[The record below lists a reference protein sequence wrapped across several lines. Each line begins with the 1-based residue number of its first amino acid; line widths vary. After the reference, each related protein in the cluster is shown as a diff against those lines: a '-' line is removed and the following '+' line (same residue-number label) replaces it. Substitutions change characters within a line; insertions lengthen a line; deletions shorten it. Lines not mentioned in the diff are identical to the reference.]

1 MRGALWL
8 AFLFAVAVI
17 VALFASS
24 NGGHITIYF
33 PPYRLD
39 TSLNLFIAT
48 ILGILIVSLLAWRTF
63 AAVLDLPKQA
73 AAYRRKQRETRSIGF
88 LSEAIEDI
96 FAGRFSRALKSA
108 EAATA
113 NDTLAETAALLAA
126 RSAHRMNQFEL
137 RDQWLSKIQ
146 SPEKRQ
152 AKLVATADMQM
163 DAHDAE
169 GALATI
175 EQLQKG
181 GSRQLLV
188 QRIALKA
195 NQQLKNWSEVLK
207 LTHSLSK
214 REALHPVVAHKYIQ
228 EAIAKLVQEK
238 STDHEALLRIW
249 KTLPKENRKAPRIAL
264 VMAQGLLSVSQY
276 DIARGLVEESIDAQW
291 DEVLI
296 DIYPKCVAP
305 GSSNLSLAQKLESW
319 MTKYPGEPALS
330 LALARICLDQQLWG
344 KAKSTLGGVIRDPK
358 TKPAMRAAAHMAMA
372 QLHESLS
379 EPDLAATQY
388 EASAKIYSAIFINR
402 S

>member
-1 MRGALWL
+1 MRSALWL
-8 AFLFAVAVI
+8 TFLFAIAVI
-17 VALFASS
+17 VALFANS

-39 TSLNLFIAT
+39 TSLNLFIAS
-48 ILGILIVSLLAWRTF
+48 ILGIFIVSLLAWRTF

-96 FAGRFSRALKSA
+96 FAGRFSKALKSA

-113 NDTLAETAALLAA
+113 NSALAETAALLAA
-126 RSAHRMNQFEL
+126 RSAHRMNQFDV
-137 RDQWLSKIQ
+137 RDRWLLKIQ

-181 GSRQLLV
+181 GARQLLV

-214 REALHPVVAHKYIQ
+214 REALHPVVAQKYIQ

-249 KTLPKENRKAPRIAL
+249 KTLPKESRKASKIAL

-276 DIARGLVEESIDAQW
+276 DIARGLVEESLDAQW
-291 DEVLI
+291 DEALI
-296 DIYPKCVAP
+296 DIYPKCVIP
-305 GSSNLSLAQKLESW
+305 GTSNLSLAQKLESW
-319 MTKYPGEPALS
+319 MIKYPGEPALS

-344 KAKSTLGGVIRDPK
+344 KAKASLVGVIRDPK
-358 TKPAMRAAAHMAMA
+358 TKPPMKAAAHMAMA
-372 QLHESLS
+372 QLHESLNES
-379 EPDLAATQY
+379 AEAAGEYELA
-388 EASAKIYSAIFINR
+388 AKIYSKIVIDR
-402 S
+402 

>member
-1 MRGALWL
+1 MRSALWL
-8 AFLFAVAVI
+8 TFLFAIAVI
-17 VALFASS
+17 VALFANS

-39 TSLNLFIAT
+39 TSLNLFIAS
-48 ILGILIVSLLAWRTF
+48 ILGIFIVSLLAWRTF

-96 FAGRFSRALKSA
+96 FAGRFSKALKSA

-113 NDTLAETAALLAA
+113 NSALAETAALLAA
-126 RSAHRMNQFEL
+126 RSAHRMNQFDV
-137 RDQWLSKIQ
+137 RDRWLLKIQ

-181 GSRQLLV
+181 GARQLLV

-214 REALHPVVAHKYIQ
+214 REALHPVVAQKYIQ

-249 KTLPKENRKAPRIAL
+249 KTLPKESRKASKIAL

-276 DIARGLVEESIDAQW
+276 DIARGLVEESLDAQW
-291 DEVLI
+291 DEALI
-296 DIYPKCVAP
+296 DIYPKCVIP
-305 GSSNLSLAQKLESW
+305 GTSNLSLAQKLELW
-319 MTKYPGEPALS
+319 MIKYPGEPALS

-344 KAKSTLGGVIRDPK
+344 KAKASLVGVIRDPK
-358 TKPAMRAAAHMAMA
+358 TKPPMKAAAHMAMA
-372 QLHESLS
+372 QLHESLNES
-379 EPDLAATQY
+379 AEAAGEYELA
-388 EASAKIYSAIFINR
+388 AKIYSKIVIDR
-402 S
+402 

>member
-8 AFLFAVAVI
+8 AFLFAIAVI

-48 ILGILIVSLLAWRTF
+48 VLGIFVVSLLAWRTF

-73 AAYRRKQRETRSIGF
+73 ASYRRKQRDARSIVF

-96 FAGRFSRALKSA
+96 FAGRFSKALKSA
-108 EAATA
+108 EAASV
-113 NDTLAETAALLAA
+113 NSTLAETAALLAA

-137 RDQWLSKIQ
+137 RDRWLQKIQ
-146 SPEKRQ
+146 STEKRQ

-163 DAHDAE
+163 DANDAT

-181 GSRQLLV
+181 GARQLLV

-214 REALHPVVAHKYIQ
+214 REALHPVLAQKYIQ

-238 STDHEALLRIW
+238 ATDHEALLRIW
-249 KTLPKENRKAPRIAL
+249 KTLPKENRKASKIAL
-264 VMAQGLLSVSQY
+264 VMAQGLLSVNQQNV
-276 DIARGLVEESIDAQW
+276 ARELVEESLDTHW
-291 DEVLI
+291 DESLI
-296 DIYPKCVAP
+296 DIYPKCVSP

-319 MTKYPGEPALS
+319 TTKYPGEPALS
-330 LALARICLDQQLWG
+330 LAMARICLDQQLWG
-344 KAKSTLGGVIRDPK
+344 KAKSNLVGVIRDPK
-358 TKPAMRAAAHMAMA
+358 TKPAIKAAAHMAMA
-372 QLHESLS
+372 KLHESLT
-379 EPDLAATQY
+379 EPNDASTHYELA
-388 EASAKIYSAIFINR
+388 AKIYSTIASNR
-402 S
+402 

>member
-1 MRGALWL
+1 MRSALWL
-8 AFLFAVAVI
+8 TFLFAIAVI
-17 VALFASS
+17 VALFANS

-39 TSLNLFIAT
+39 TSLNLFIAS
-48 ILGILIVSLLAWRTF
+48 ILGTFIVSLLAWRTF

-96 FAGRFSRALKSA
+96 FAGRFSKALKSA

-113 NDTLAETAALLAA
+113 NSALAETAALLAA
-126 RSAHRMNQFEL
+126 RSAHRMNQFDV
-137 RDQWLSKIQ
+137 RDRWLLKIQ

-181 GSRQLLV
+181 DARQLLV

-214 REALHPVVAHKYIQ
+214 REALHPVVAQKYIQ

-249 KTLPKENRKAPRIAL
+249 KTLPTESRKASKIAL

-276 DIARGLVEESIDAQW
+276 DVARGLVEESLDAQW
-291 DEVLI
+291 DEALI
-296 DIYPKCVAP
+296 DIYPKCVIP
-305 GSSNLSLAQKLESW
+305 GTSNLSLAQKLESW
-319 MTKYPGEPALS
+319 MIKYPGEPALS

-344 KAKSTLGGVIRDPK
+344 KAKSSLVGVIRDPK
-358 TKPAMRAAAHMAMA
+358 TKPPMKAAAHMAMA
-372 QLHESLS
+372 QLHESLNES
-379 EPDLAATQY
+379 AEAAGEYELA
-388 EASAKIYSAIFINR
+388 AKIYSIIVIDR
-402 S
+402 

>member
-1 MRGALWL
+1 MRGALWIT
-8 AFLFAVAVI
+8 FLFATAVI

-39 TSLNLFIAT
+39 TSLNLFIAS
-48 ILGILIVSLLAWRTF
+48 ILGIFIVSLLAWRTF

-96 FAGRFSRALKSA
+96 FAGRFSKALKSA
-108 EAATA
+108 EAATVNSA
-113 NDTLAETAALLAA
+113 LAETAALLAA
-126 RSAHRMNQFEL
+126 RSAHRMNQFDV
-137 RDQWLSKIQ
+137 RDRWLLKIQ

-181 GSRQLLV
+181 GARQLLV

-214 REALHPVVAHKYIQ
+214 REALHPVVAQKYIQ

-249 KTLPKENRKAPRIAL
+249 KTLPKESRKASKIAL

-276 DIARGLVEESIDAQW
+276 DIARGLVEESLDAQW
-291 DEVLI
+291 DEALI
-296 DIYPKCVAP
+296 DIYPKCVTP
-305 GSSNLSLAQKLESW
+305 GTSNLGLAQKLESW
-319 MTKYPGEPALS
+319 MIKYPSEPALS
-330 LALARICLDQQLWG
+330 LALARICLSQQLWG
-344 KAKSTLGGVIRDPK
+344 KAKSSLVGVIRDPK
-358 TKPAMRAAAHMAMA
+358 TKPAMKAAAHMAMA
-372 QLHESLS
+372 QLHESLNES
-379 EPDLAATQY
+379 AEAAGEYQLA
-388 EASAKIYSAIFINR
+388 AKIYSKIVINR
-402 S
+402 

>member
-1 MRGALWL
+1 MRGALWIT
-8 AFLFAVAVI
+8 FLFAIAVI

-48 ILGILIVSLLAWRTF
+48 ILGIFIVSLLAWRTF

-96 FAGRFSRALKSA
+96 FAGRFSKALKSA
-108 EAATA
+108 EAATVNSA
-113 NDTLAETAALLAA
+113 LAETAALIAA
-126 RSAHRMNQFEL
+126 RSAHRMNQFDV
-137 RDQWLSKIQ
+137 RDQWLLKIQ

-181 GSRQLLV
+181 GARQLLV

-214 REALHPVVAHKYIQ
+214 REALHPLVAQKYIQ

-249 KTLPKENRKAPRIAL
+249 KTLPKESRKASKIAL
-264 VMAQGLLSVSQY
+264 VMARGLLSVSQY
-276 DIARGLVEESIDAQW
+276 DIARGLVEESLDAQW
-291 DEVLI
+291 DEALI
-296 DIYPKCVAP
+296 DIYPKCVMP
-305 GSSNLSLAQKLESW
+305 GTSNLSLAQKLESW
-319 MTKYPGEPALS
+319 MIKYPSEPALS

-344 KAKSTLGGVIRDPK
+344 KAKSSLVGVIRDPK
-358 TKPAMRAAAHMAMA
+358 TKPPMKAAAHMAMA

-379 EPDLAATQY
+379 ESAEAAGEYQLA
-388 EASAKIYSAIFINR
+388 AKIYSKIVIDR
-402 S
+402 

>member
-1 MRGALWL
+1 MRNALWL
-8 AFLFAVAVI
+8 TFLFAIAVI
-17 VALFASS
+17 VALFANS

-39 TSLNLFIAT
+39 TSLNLFIAS
-48 ILGILIVSLLAWRTF
+48 ILGIFIVSLLAWRTF

-96 FAGRFSRALKSA
+96 FAGRFSKALKSA

-113 NDTLAETAALLAA
+113 NSALAETAALLAA
-126 RSAHRMNQFEL
+126 RSAHRMNQFDV
-137 RDQWLSKIQ
+137 RDRWLLKIQ

-181 GSRQLLV
+181 GARQLLV

-214 REALHPVVAHKYIQ
+214 REALHPLVAQKYIQ

-249 KTLPKENRKAPRIAL
+249 KTLPKESRKASKIAL

-276 DIARGLVEESIDAQW
+276 DIARGLVEESLDAQW
-291 DEVLI
+291 DEALI
-296 DIYPKCVAP
+296 DIYPKCVIP
-305 GSSNLSLAQKLESW
+305 GTSNLSLAQKLELW
-319 MTKYPGEPALS
+319 MIKYPGEPALS

-344 KAKSTLGGVIRDPK
+344 KAKASLVGVIRDPK
-358 TKPAMRAAAHMAMA
+358 TKPPMKAAAHMAMA
-372 QLHESLS
+372 QLHESLNES
-379 EPDLAATQY
+379 AEAAGEYELA
-388 EASAKIYSAIFINR
+388 AKIYSKIVIDR
-402 S
+402 

>member
-1 MRGALWL
+1 MRSALWL
-8 AFLFAVAVI
+8 TFLFAIAVI
-17 VALFASS
+17 VALFANS

-39 TSLNLFIAT
+39 TSLNLFIAS
-48 ILGILIVSLLAWRTF
+48 ILGTFIVSLLAWRTF
-63 AAVLDLPKQA
+63 AVVLDLPKQA

-96 FAGRFSRALKSA
+96 FAGRFSKALKSA

-113 NDTLAETAALLAA
+113 NSALAETAALLAA
-126 RSAHRMNQFEL
+126 RSAHRMNQFDV
-137 RDQWLSKIQ
+137 RDRWLLKIQ

-181 GSRQLLV
+181 GARQLLV

-214 REALHPVVAHKYIQ
+214 REALHPVVAQKYIQ

-249 KTLPKENRKAPRIAL
+249 KTLPKESRKASKIAL

-276 DIARGLVEESIDAQW
+276 DIARGLVEESLDAQW
-291 DEVLI
+291 DEALI
-296 DIYPKCVAP
+296 DIYPKCVIP
-305 GSSNLSLAQKLESW
+305 GTSNLSLAQKLESW
-319 MTKYPGEPALS
+319 MIKYPGEPALS

-344 KAKSTLGGVIRDPK
+344 KAKASLVGVIRDPK
-358 TKPAMRAAAHMAMA
+358 TKPPMKAAAHMAMA
-372 QLHESLS
+372 QLHESLNES
-379 EPDLAATQY
+379 AEAAGEYELA
-388 EASAKIYSAIFINR
+388 AKIYSKIVIDR
-402 S
+402 